1 MPRAPLPPNESE
13 RLLALQSYEILDTP
27 DEEAF
32 DEIARIASLILD
44 MPIAL
49 VSLVDEERQYFKA
62 RVGLPA
68 RETHRDLAFCAH
80 VILETEV
87 MVVEDARED
96 ERFADN
102 ALVTA
107 DPRIRFYAGA
117 PLVTDDGYNLG
128 TLCVIDTKP
137 RSITSQQEEIL
148 QMLARRVI
156 SEMGLRRANRRLRAT
171 RDNMNR
177 LFDALCDGVVV
188 VDDKGRVT
196 FIDSNAERLF
206 GVRSDDIS
214 GRAWQ
219 EVLDLGPDTTNE
231 VRKLLEGRHSG
242 PVGIRVERLNYMMEV
257 RKSEMPD
264 SPEDTVLM
272 LSDVTEL
279 MQMRS
284 LLATD
289 IVSHGIVGRSPAI
302 RTVMEKIEHVA
313 PLDVPVLVS
322 GETGTGKELVARAVH
337 DASPRRDGPFIAIN
351 CGALSESLLTSQLFG
366 HRRGAF
372 TGAIDDHAGLF
383 ESAAGGTIFLDE
395 IGDMPVPV
403 QVSLLRVLE
412 SKEVVRVGE
421 SQPRAV
427 DFRLVSA
434 SNRDLPE
441 LLQQGQFREDL
452 YYRIRGFDI
461 RVPALR
467 ERREDIPLLLRHFAH
482 IDAMVNGTEPPTFSN
497 ETVAA
502 LMDHRWPGNVRELRS
517 AVSFAV
523 PHSTRGVVRRRDLPP
538 EIASASTA
546 SESAAATPASPLRP
560 DPRREIVTALEQ
572 AGGNRSLAARNLGIS
587 RATFYRRLRQ
597 LGIDQK

>member
-32 DEIARIASLILD
+32 DEIARIASMILD

-49 VSLVDEERQYFKA
+49 VSLVDEKRQYFKA

-68 RETHRDLAFCAH
+68 RETHRDVAFCAH
-80 VILETEV
+80 VILETKV
-87 MVVEDARED
+87 MVVEDARKD

-102 ALVTA
+102 ALVTD
-107 DPRIRFYAGA
+107 DPRVRFYAGA
-117 PLVTDDGYNLG
+117 PLMTDDGFNLG

-137 RSITSQQEEIL
+137 RSITAQQEQIL

-156 SEMGLRRANRRLRAT
+156 TEMGLRRANRRLRAT
-171 RDNMNR
+171 RDNMNQ

-188 VDDKGRVT
+188 VDNEGCVT
-196 FIDSNAERLF
+196 FIDNKAEQLL
-206 GVRSDDIS
+206 GVRLDDVS
-214 GRAWQ
+214 GRAWPD
-219 EVLDLGPDTTNE
+219 VLDLDPDATNE
-231 VRKLLEGRHSG
+231 VRKLLEGTHRG
-242 PVGIRVERLNYMMEV
+242 PVSIRVERINHMMEV

-264 SPEDTVLM
+264 SPDDTVLI

-289 IVSHGIVGRSPAI
+289 NISHGIVGRSPAI
-302 RTVMEKIEHVA
+302 RTVIEKIEHVA
-313 PLDVPVLVS
+313 PLDLPVLVS
-322 GETGTGKELVARAVH
+322 GDTGTGKELVARAVH
-337 DASPRRDGPFIAIN
+337 DASPRRDGPFVAIN
-351 CGALSESLLTSQLFG
+351 CGALSESLLSSQLFG

-383 ESAAGGTIFLDE
+383 EAAAGGTIFLDE
-395 IGDMPVPV
+395 IGDMPMPV
-403 QVSLLRVLE
+403 QISLLRVLE

-434 SNRDLPE
+434 SNRDLPA
-441 LLQQGQFREDL
+441 LIQQGQFREDL

-461 RVPALR
+461 RVSALR

-497 ETVAA
+497 ETMAV

-538 EIASASTA
+538 EIASALTFA
-546 SESAAATPASPLRP
+546 TTPAAAAEPARA
-560 DPRREIVTALEQ
+560 DPRSEVLQALEA